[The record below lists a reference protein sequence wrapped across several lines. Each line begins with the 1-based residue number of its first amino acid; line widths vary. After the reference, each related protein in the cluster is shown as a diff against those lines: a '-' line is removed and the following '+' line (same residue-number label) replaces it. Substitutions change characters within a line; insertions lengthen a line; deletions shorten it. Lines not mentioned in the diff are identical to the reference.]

1 MNAKTFGL
9 VITSELLELFRARH
23 IYHRA
28 FKGDRFA
35 AGQRFRIRE
44 DAALEPYIHIH
55 AGHEIPIGMGAFSY
69 TRSTLRPH
77 VKMGRYCSIGAD
89 VHWLG
94 DDHPLEWA
102 SSSPVFYDC
111 WSLQGM
117 RPYLVDERRVQSFL
131 LKTFDRLPGDVI
143 IGNDV
148 WIGDGA
154 VIRSG
159 VTIGDGA
166 VIGASAVVTKD
177 VPAYAVVVGSP
188 ARIIKMRFS
197 DDLVE
202 RFQLVR
208 WWRYGPEV
216 LQPLA
221 LPEPA
226 LFLDQLEALS
236 TEARV
241 VFEPKPLTAAEI
253 IEVSGKP
260 PA

>member
-1 MNAKTFGL
+1 MSVRTFGL
-9 VITSELLELFRARH
+9 VITPELLELFRARH
-23 IYHRA
+23 VYHRA

-55 AGHEIPIGMGAFSY
+55 AGHELPIGMGAFSY

-77 VKMGRYCSIGAD
+77 VSIGRYCSIGAD
-89 VHWLG
+89 IHWLG

-111 WSLQGM
+111 WSMQGM
-117 RPYLVDERRVQSFL
+117 RPYLVDERKVTSFL
-131 LKTFDRLPGDVI
+131 LKTFDRLPGDVV

-166 VIGASAVVTKD
+166 AIGASAVVTRD
-177 VPAYAVVVGSP
+177 VPPYAVVVGSP
-188 ARIIKMRFS
+188 ARVIKMRFA

-202 RFQLVR
+202 RFLEAR

-226 LFLDQLEALS
+226 LFLDQLAALPTEAL
-236 TEARV
+236 V
-241 VFEPKPLTAAEI
+241 VFEPAKLTAAEI
-253 IEVSGKP
+253 AAVSQAP
-260 PA
+260 DS